1 MQKVCEWRILK
12 QPLQVNKPLSYKIDG
27 DTAQEICLGKV
38 NRPYFSI
45 CKSAITK
52 KMGFSLKSQND
63 HQCTYKSKLNL
74 TIS

>member
-27 DTAQEICLGKV
+27 DTAQDICLGKV

-52 KMGFSLKSQND
+52 KKWGF
-63 HQCTYKSKLNL
+63 H
-74 TIS
+74 